1 MIRPVGPADV
11 DAVVTMVH
19 ALAAYEKSPELCHLT
34 SEQLH
39 ASLFGEHPALF
50 GHVAELDS
58 GEVVGFALWFLSY
71 STWDGVHGVYL
82 EDLYVDPE
90 HRGGGHG
97 RALLATLAGV
107 CTERGWT
114 RLAWC
119 VLNWNAPSIG
129 FYRSLG
135 AQPQDE
141 WTTYRLSGAALTA
154 LGRPAG

>member
-1 MIRPVGPADV
+1 MIRTVTPDDVGT
-11 DAVVTMVH
+11 VVTMVH
-19 ALAAYEKSPELCHLT
+19 ALAAYEKAPELCHLT
-34 SEQLH
+34 TEQLH
-39 ASLFGEHPALF
+39 ESLFGEHPALF
-50 GHVAELDS
+50 GHVATLDS

-82 EDLYVDPE
+82 EDLYVDPA